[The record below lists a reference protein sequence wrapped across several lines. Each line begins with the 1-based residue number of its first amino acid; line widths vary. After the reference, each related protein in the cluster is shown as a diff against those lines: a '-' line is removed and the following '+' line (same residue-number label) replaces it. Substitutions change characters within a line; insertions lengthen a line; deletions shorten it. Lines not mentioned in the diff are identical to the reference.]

1 MDIAITVII
10 IGAILFLAHFFSYLF
25 EKTSIPDVL
34 LLFLIGVLL
43 GPVTGIIDTEVFGET
58 GKVFAVVTLTVILFE
73 SGLSVPIKS
82 LLKSFGKAVLFSL
95 LTFVGTV
102 TIITFLSKI
111 VFGISYFKGFM
122 VGALLWGTASGIVI
136 PLLKKIEVTQ
146 ETRTVLNLESNI
158 DDILSIVLIFGVLE
172 ASKVGGLSVADFARK
187 FGITLF
193 SSLVIGGVGAAVWIP
208 LLKEV
213 RKMKNTLF
221 TTPAFVLLLY
231 GIAELAQ
238 GNGALSVLAFG
249 ITFGNLGKKPEESL
263 PEGDK
268 KLGGFRLTGAEKSFF
283 SSLVFLLK
291 TYFFVY
297 MGISMNIKASF
308 LLWGALVTLLL
319 FLVRGAI
326 TEILFRDT
334 IPQFDR
340 DVIKFMLPKGL
351 TGMAILALIGDP
363 LLNDISYPIVLF
375 SILFTSLSLFFIR
388 RGKKNLQKN
397 MRAVPYS

>member
-43 GPVTGIIDTEVFGET
+43 GPVTGIINTEAFGET

-73 SGLSVPIKS
+73 SGLSVPLKS
-82 LLKSFGKAVLFSL
+82 LFKSFGKAVMFSL

-146 ETRTVLNLESNI
+146 ETRTALNLESNI
-158 DDILSIVLIFGVLE
+158 DDILSIILIFGVLE
-172 ASKVGGLSVADFARK
+172 ASKIGELSFADFATS

-193 SSLVIGGVGAAVWIP
+193 SSLVIGGLGAIAWLP
-208 LLKEV
+208 LLKKV

-221 TTPAFVLLLY
+221 TTPAFVLMLY
-231 GIAELAQ
+231 GIAELAY

-249 ITFGNLGKKPEESL
+249 ITFGNLDKRSEENSPNKKP
-263 PEGDK
+263 K
-268 KLGGFRLTGAEKSFF
+268 GFRLTDAEKSFF

-297 MGISMNIKASF
+297 MGISMNIKAPF
-308 LLWGALVTLLL
+308 LLWGALVTFLL

-388 RGKKNLQKN
+388 RGKKNLKKN
-397 MRAVPYS
+397 MKAVPYS